1 MHFLRANNQWTGA
14 GTISFLQWTWTNNE
28 SNNEY
33 YSWFLVHQSK
43 TKTFIDL
50 KPVKPPKDSTS
61 LYIDEISPHLIHDV
75 RAKGHVVIS
84 VNVFPSYGSPT
95 RKRPNQS
102 LLYYFR
108 FVNIIPDRVTFSCQ
122 TTATFHCSLF
132 QSIYSFSVY
141 FLSWEKVC
149 YFSFRYVNGSAGFFI
164 STTFFFRFHQN
175 LPIFSNAFGF
185 HTFFPRYAITIPLYI
200 SSCKRLSSISAAFIN
215 RRT

>member
-75 RAKGHVVIS
+75 RAKGHVVVS

-102 LLYYFR
+102 LLKYFR

-141 FLSWEKVC
+141 FLWWKKVSLSVFDIWMEALASLFQRRFFLDFIKIYR
-149 YFSFRYVNGSAGFFI
+149 YF
-164 STTFFFRFHQN
+164 
-175 LPIFSNAFGF
+175 PM
-185 HTFFPRYAITIPLYI
+185 PL
-200 SSCKRLSSISAAFIN
+200 AFIPFS
-215 RRT
+215 RGMQLQSLYTSVHVSGSHRYLLHL